1 MRMGILGSG
10 MIVQDLLTTIDR
22 LNLEYTAILG
32 TERSREHVEGL
43 ASKYGLQKTYY
54 DYDELLAD
62 ENLDTI
68 YVALPN
74 FLHYPFAKKALLADK
89 NVIVEKPVVTNYEEF
104 TDLKSIADAR
114 GKILLEAMTVHY
126 LPAYLS
132 IRADLAKLGDIK
144 IVSMN
149 YSQYSSRYD
158 KFKAGE
164 ILPAFDPKK
173 AGGALMDINV
183 YNLHFVIG
191 LFGAPK
197 SFSYSANIER
207 GIDTSGVMVLD
218 YGNFKAVCV
227 GAKDCQA
234 PTFSTIQ
241 GDKGNIVIQIPT
253 NRISEYSIAFSAG
266 NYSETEREVK
276 NFDDGAHRMIHE
288 FKTFIDIIDGK
299 DFARAN
305 KLLETSGIVSKILH
319 EGREQV
325 GIKFAND

>member
-1 MRMGILGSG
+1 MKIGILGSG
-10 MIVQDLLTTIDR
+10 QIVQDFLTAIDK
-22 LNLEYTAILG
+22 LKIPYKAILG
-32 TERSREHVEGL
+32 TLQSKEHVENL
-43 ASKYGLQKTYY
+43 AAKYGLQKTYY

-74 FLHYPFAKKALLADK
+74 FLHYPFAKKALLANK
-89 NVIVEKPVVTNYEEF
+89 NVIIEKPGVTTYDEF
-104 TDLKSIADAR
+104 QDLKKIATER
-114 GKILLEAMTVHY
+114 GKMIFEAMTIHY
-126 LPAYLS
+126 MPAYKN

-158 KFKAGE
+158 KFKNGE

-191 LFGAPK
+191 LFGKPQK
-197 SFSYSANIER
+197 FSYSANIER
-207 GIDTSGVMVLD
+207 GIDTSGVLVLD

-241 GDKGNIVIQIPT
+241 GDKGNILIEIPT
-253 NRISEYSIAFSAG
+253 NRISGYSIAFSAG
-266 NYSETEREVK
+266 NYSESAREVK
-276 NFDDGAHRMIHE
+276 NFDENKHRMLYE
-288 FKTFIDIIDGK
+288 FETFIEIIDNK
-299 DFARAN
+299 DFERA
-305 KLLETSGIVSKILH
+305 EKILTVSETVAQILQ
-319 EGREQV
+319 EGRAQV
-325 GIKFAND
+325 GIKFSND